1 MQASTKT
8 LVVGT
13 TPDYVDWLRHSCPG
27 KGLFLTDLDLRRVSQ
42 YPSPS
47 PREEILCDLSD
58 YELVTRVL
66 KCHLKSEGLTLDGVA
81 SYDCESM
88 ELAAVI
94 AGKYS
99 LPYPSVQ
106 AINNCRNKYISKTI
120 WQKNSLPTPK
130 ARVVKSA
137 NEAAVFQ
144 KELGVNCVLKPLSGS
159 GSELIYSCKNESQCK
174 QNFRKIKNGLLLR
187 RGHRLYKL
195 LSTDHPLIL
204 SEECIGGTEYSC
216 DFIRDNGH
224 STIIRLTKK
233 IIAPETYFGTA
244 LGYLLEPSFPDEI
257 DEYEFRYILDKCAE
271 VLGLGRAFCML
282 DFLVDRGRIVL
293 LELTPRPGG
302 DCLPFLLRHALKLD
316 ILKLFLDFSSRIPL
330 SLPLPCTDSPVLA
343 LRIHASKSGVLR
355 RVDTEQIKRNPRV
368 REIHLIHGPGDIIK
382 LPPEDYDSWVLG
394 HIIFE
399 PDPEIDVA
407 AQCHSLVEEL
417 VIEVE

>member
-13 TPDYVDWLRHSCPG
+13 TPDYVDWLRRSCPG
-27 KGLFLTDLDLRRVSQ
+27 KGLFLTDLDSRRISK

-47 PREEILCDLSD
+47 PGEEIVCDLSD
-58 YELVTRVL
+58 YDLVTTVL
-66 KCHLKSEGLTLDGVA
+66 QRHLKREGLNLDGVA

-94 AGKYS
+94 AGQYA

-144 KELGVNCVLKPLSGS
+144 KELGADCVLKPLSGS
-159 GSELIYSCKNESQCK
+159 GSELIYSCRTEFQCK

-187 RGHRLYKL
+187 SDHRLYKP
-195 LSTDHPLIL
+195 LSSDHPLIL
-204 SEECIGGTEYSC
+204 SEERIGGTEYSC

-224 STIIRLTKK
+224 LTIIRLTKK
-233 IIAPETYFGTA
+233 IIAPETHFGTA
-244 LGYLLEPSFPDEI
+244 LGYLLEPSLPDEI
-257 DEYEFRYILDKCAE
+257 NEYEFRYILDKCAE

-302 DCLPFLLRHALKLD
+302 DCLPFLLRHALNLD
-316 ILKLFLDFSSRIPL
+316 ILKLFLDFSSGIPL
-330 SLPLPCTDSPVLA
+330 SLPLPCIENPFLA

-368 REIHLIHGPGDIIK
+368 REIYLIHSQGDIIK
-382 LPPEDYDSWVLG
+382 LPPDDYDSWVLG

-399 PDPEIDVA
+399 PDPEIDIA
-407 AQCHSLVEEL
+407 AQCQSLVEEL